1 MVSDVLRHVPPP
13 TSSSSSVHVFFVPR
27 NSLLHHGAMSSTP
40 VDDGDGNSNGV
51 GDGDGQDRHD
61 VMHQVVSVI

>member
-1 MVSDVLRHVPPP
+1 
-13 TSSSSSVHVFFVPR
+13 
-27 NSLLHHGAMSSTP
+27 MSSTP